1 MFLLLKYFFLVPNS
15 VLTINHMRNIKMA
28 SSKQIKKWI
37 AGNKKAA
44 AALQA
49 KVKKQEAELKKALAA
64 EKKKPAK
71 KKVVKKKAA
80 PKKKAPA
87 KKKVAKKKVVKRKR

>member
-64 EKKKPAK
+64 EKDFKLKYLK
-71 KKVVKKKAA
+71 N
-80 PKKKAPA
+80 
-87 KKKVAKKKVVKRKR
+87 